1 MSLFARTH
9 GRGPAPDGA
18 CAPEA
23 PALPPLP
30 PGLPHVAYVL
40 LWYPLFTQ
48 PFIFREVE
56 ALRERLPLTVYTLY
70 GRNLRHCSDEMR
82 ALGGHAQVFGVR
94 ALPRFC
100 LEFLRQLFTH
110 PLRLW
115 RLFRRSCCRRWQSLE
130 VFGENL
136 WAFLAG
142 LSLGRLFRE
151 AGIDMVYAP
160 WPRGAATAAW
170 VAASVADLPFATAA
184 RGDNLDPAD
193 PDLADKFAAATLVR
207 ANNAADEARIEA
219 FGHGEARGKTALVYN
234 GLTLP
239 APGPE
244 VTDGGA
250 RFHPGPLRLLA
261 VGRFDVTKGF
271 DVLLRTC
278 ALLKQRGLDFR
289 LTLAGG
295 GGKVMGLGNMED
307 QLRRLRAELG
317 LTEDVDMPGLVSHN
331 ELPDLLAGHDIFL
344 APCVVH
350 ASGRRDG
357 IPNTVIEALA
367 YGLPVVG
374 TTVNALP
381 EVIRHGETGLA
392 VPPGD
397 AEALADAV
405 LELAADPE
413 RARRMGQAGARHA
426 REMFDADANADHLAQ
441 LLCDARE
448 RRLRDRAGAGP
459 KGADPCAA

>member
-1 MSLFARTH
+1 
-9 GRGPAPDGA
+9 
-18 CAPEA
+18 
-23 PALPPLP
+23 
-30 PGLPHVAYVL
+30 PHVAYVL

-56 ALRERLPLTVYTLY
+56 ALRERLPLSVHTLY

-82 ALGGHAQVFGVR
+82 ARAGHAR
-94 ALPRFC
+94 AYGMRAAPRFC
-100 LEFLRQLFTH
+100 LGLLRELCTH
-110 PLRLW
+110 PVRLW
-115 RLFRRSCCRRWQSLE
+115 RLFRRSCCRRWPSLE

-142 LSLGRLFRE
+142 VTLARQFRE
-151 AGIDMVYAP
+151 EGIDLVYAP

-170 VAASVADLPFATAA
+170 VAASLAGLPFATAA

-193 PDLADKFAAATLVR
+193 PDLADKFGAAVLVR

-219 FGHGEARGKTALVYN
+219 FGEGQALGKTALVYN
-234 GLTLP
+234 GLTLD

-244 VTDGGA
+244 VTDGA
-250 RFHPGPLRLLA
+250 TRFAPGPLRLLA

-271 DVLLRTC
+271 DVLLRAC

-295 GGKVMGLGNMED
+295 GGKVMGLGNMEE

-317 LTEDVDMPGLVSHN
+317 LTHDVDMPGLVSHN
-331 ELPDLLAGHDIFL
+331 ELPGLLAGHDIFL

-381 EVIRHGETGLA
+381 EVIRQGETGLA
-392 VPPGD
+392 VAPGD
-397 AEALADAV
+397 PEALADAV
-405 LELAADPE
+405 LELAADPA
-413 RARRMGQAGARHA
+413 RARRMGQAGARLA
-426 REMFDADANADHLAQ
+426 KEMFDAGANADRLAA
-441 LLCDARE
+441 LLRAAYE
-448 RRLRDRAGAGP
+448 AWRDTQAGAPGATPKGAGP
-459 KGADPCAA
+459 CAV

>member
-1 MSLFARTH
+1 MSVFPRPPGGAAPRAC
-9 GRGPAPDGA
+9 PAPD
-18 CAPEA
+18 
-23 PALPPLP
+23 LPPLP

-56 ALRERLPLTVYTLY
+56 ALRARLPLTVYTLY

-82 ALGGHAQVFGVR
+82 ARGGHAQVYGMR
-94 ALPRFC
+94 ALPRLC
-100 LEFLRQLFTH
+100 LEVLRQLVTR
-110 PLRLW
+110 PVRLW
-115 RLFRRSCCRRWQSLE
+115 RLFRRSCCRRWQSWE

-136 WAFLAG
+136 WAFLVG

-151 AGIDMVYAP
+151 AGIDLVYAP

-170 VAASVADLPFATAA
+170 VAASVAQLPFATAA

-193 PDLADKFAAATLVR
+193 PDLADKLAAAVLVR
-207 ANNAADEARIEA
+207 ANNAADQARIEA
-219 FGHGEARGKTALVYN
+219 FAHGEARDRTALVYN

-244 VTDGGA
+244 VTDGA
-250 RFHPGPLRLLA
+250 SRFHPGPLRLLA

-271 DVLLRTC
+271 DVLLRAC

-317 LTEDVDMPGLVSHN
+317 LTQDVDMPGLISHN
-331 ELPDLLAGHDIFL
+331 ELPALLAGHDIFL

-392 VPPGD
+392 VAPGD

-405 LELAADPE
+405 MELAADPE
-413 RARRMGQAGARHA
+413 RARRMGRAGARLA
-426 REMFDADANADHLAQ
+426 RDMFDADTNADRLAR
-441 LLCDARE
+441 LLCEARE
-448 RRLRDRAGAGP
+448 RWLRERGGGAPG
-459 KGADPCAA
+459 GADPCAA